1 MKITFDELDHEE
13 IYDILDLYV
22 LIKKY
27 INTIHLKMEY
37 ILCEEQIEEVSAFD
51 EYDKENGYEDDT
63 EDECSNYEIGL
74 KILNMI
80 FDFAI
85 SKCKNSLKECLDMEI
100 TDLLDYI
107 DYKLKNKEV
116 SNEDYA
122 SE

>member
-1 MKITFDELDHEE
+1 MDHEE
-13 IYDILDLYV
+13 IYDILYV
-22 LIKKY
+22 YLLIKKY
-27 INTIHLKMEY
+27 INIIHLKIKD
-37 ILCEEQIEEVSAFD
+37 ILGEEQIEEVSAFD
-51 EYDKENGYEDDT
+51 EYDKENGYEDYI
-63 EDECSNYEIGL
+63 EDEYSNYEIGL

-100 TDLLDYI
+100 NDLLDYI
-107 DYKLKNKEV
+107 DYKFKNKEV